1 MFRNVVLK
9 EMLGGRSAVWM
20 VGIALLVA
28 LVMVGLL
35 ASGAYAAPST
45 FTVNS
50 TADPGTGGCNATQCT
65 LREAINAANANN
77 NSTEKDLINF
87 NISGTGVHT
96 ISPTSPL
103 PLITEPVI
111 INGYSQPGSSANTL
125 AKGTNAVLTIELEGT
140 KAGSATTDGLSI
152 GAKGTVVKGLVINS
166 FGASGI
172 RLLGGVDANGTKI
185 EGNFIGTDPAGTTA
199 QGNNSDGIALTGN
212 SNVVVGGTL
221 PSMRNL
227 ISDSRLAGVVIF
239 NFETGTNNKV
249 LGNLIGTN
257 KNGSANLGNG
267 NSGIAIFARQPN
279 NSATTVQNNT
289 IAFNGNTTEP
299 PVRGTDGVVLFGDVG
314 TTDTILSNSI
324 FANKGLGID
333 LINFPAGERGDTDV
347 RNANDSCDPD
357 EGTNDLQNKP
367 TLTSALTSSGT
378 TTIKGS
384 LNSKPNQTF
393 TIRFFRNPLGTNEG
407 KTFMDKKSVST
418 NSNCTTGTFTFI
430 PNQAVS
436 AGQTITAT
444 ATDSEGNT
452 SEFSAPR
459 TIG

>member
-1 MFRNVVLK
+1 MLRNPASKLMWGERTTVLI
-9 EMLGGRSAVWM
+9 
-20 VGIALLVA
+20 VGIALLGA

-35 ASGAYAAPST
+35 ASRAYAVPST

-77 NSTEKDLINF
+77 NPTEKDRINF

-103 PLITEPVI
+103 PQITEPVI

-125 AKGTNAVLTIELEGT
+125 AKGTNAVLTIELDGT
-140 KAGSATTDGLSI
+140 TAGSAADGLSI

-166 FGASGI
+166 FAVSAI
-172 RLLGGVDANGTKI
+172 RLFGAAEANGTKI
-185 EGNFIGTDPAGTTA
+185 QGNFIGTNPSGTTA
-199 QGNNSDGIALTGN
+199 QGNNSDGIAMTGN

-227 ISDSRLAGVVIF
+227 ISGNRLAGVVLF
-239 NFETGTNNKV
+239 NFETGINNKV
-249 LGNLIGTN
+249 LGNLIGTD
-257 KNGSANLGNG
+257 KNGSGNLGNG
-267 NSGIAIFARQPN
+267 HSGVAIFARQPN

-347 RNANDSCDPD
+347 RNANDLCDPD

-367 TLTSALTSSGT
+367 NLTSALTSSGT

-384 LNSKPNQTF
+384 LNSKPNQTY
-393 TIRFFRNPLGTNEG
+393 TVRFFRNSPGTNEG
-407 KTFMDKKSVST
+407 KNFLGQKSVST
-418 NSNCTTGTFTFI
+418 GSNCTTGTFTFI

-436 AGQTITAT
+436 VGQTITAT

-459 TIG
+459 TVE